1 MVATFIRLAVTLCPM
16 FLFFRATPA
25 VANFPV
31 VRFKNETVGILAD
44 KSGDVFIRGKGVFM
58 HGTLLISK
66 NGNIQNV
73 TDAMINLRAKE
84 RDLSARV
91 SRLGQS
97 RNFTTICNPFN
108 TEYLEKNITSGEFGE
123 CVCKEGYS
131 GERCESNAS
140 IST

>member
-1 MVATFIRLAVTLCPM
+1 MVATFIRLAVTLYPM

-31 VRFKNETVGILAD
+31 VRFKNETVGIVAD

-58 HGTLLISK
+58 HGTLVISK

-108 TEYLEKNITSGEFGE
+108 TEYLEKNTTSGEFGE